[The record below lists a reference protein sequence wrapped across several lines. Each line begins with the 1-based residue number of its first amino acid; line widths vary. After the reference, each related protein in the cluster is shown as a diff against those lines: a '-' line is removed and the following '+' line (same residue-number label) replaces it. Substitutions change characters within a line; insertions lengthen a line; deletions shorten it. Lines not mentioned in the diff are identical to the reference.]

1 MNSTNARFLMLAL
14 VFALS
19 ILIPVPGL
27 SVADENIKG
36 LFFCESYE
44 DVDLLSRGW
53 YDGSK
58 FKITEKDVYIGKGC
72 IEYHW
77 KDKTTSPTSSSG
89 SRHLIVPAEM
99 VYLRFYIKLSQ
110 GWRWSGRC

>member
-19 ILIPVPGL
+19 ILIPAPGL

-44 DVDLLSRGW
+44 DADLLNRGW

-77 KDKTTSPTSSSG
+77 KDKTTSPASSSG
-89 SRHLIVPAEM
+89 SRHLIEPAKECLFCFL
-99 VYLRFYIKLSQ
+99 V
-110 GWRWSGRC
+110 